1 MPKPSGKQLRSLEVA
16 IMFEPNRFEQASLQ
30 AAYACLLPVLQ
41 RKMTPVQKRH
51 PGQLSSRSNQQK
63 GMPHE

>member
-1 MPKPSGKQLRSLEVA
+1 MPKPPRKQLRSLEVA

-41 RKMTPVQKRH
+41 RKMNAVQKLQ
-51 PGQLSSRSNQQK
+51 PGAAGQSLKPTEGNAS
-63 GMPHE
+63 